1 MFKKEIMENMKHI
14 EGNFRQEEIKKQ
26 WINYDKKVKY
36 GLVHLKHM
44 YQQVIILDN

>member
-1 MFKKEIMENMKHI
+1 MRNI
-14 EGNFRQEEIKKQ
+14 EGVFVKMKLENNGKNMIK
-26 WINYDKKVKY
+26 KY